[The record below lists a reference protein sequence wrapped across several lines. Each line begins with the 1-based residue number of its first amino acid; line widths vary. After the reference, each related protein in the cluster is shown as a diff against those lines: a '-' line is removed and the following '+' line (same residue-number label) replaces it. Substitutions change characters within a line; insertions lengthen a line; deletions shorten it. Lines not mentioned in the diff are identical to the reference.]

1 MTSPRPLG
9 MLEPLP
15 EHGELVRRMA
25 VKAMTGW
32 FEGTMESLAAFAA
45 TEDLPSRSNPD
56 EIWVRL
62 LLSRDRGH
70 HSSGWWR
77 NAEYEYCWHLSI
89 SSRPAVEARMAIIGL
104 REDVGYVDLPRVEE
118 VYWGRLFFG
127 GHASMVW
134 HEPGGTDPR
143 LPAQDRHRNKAISH
157 LRLFLDP
164 ETFEPFI
171 PKGEVYDLTRWVPD
185 LTPEKVDR

>member
-1 MTSPRPLG
+1 
-9 MLEPLP
+9 
-15 EHGELVRRMA
+15 MA
-25 VKAMTGW
+25 AKAMTGW
-32 FEGTMESLAAFAA
+32 FEGTMETLAAFAA
-45 TEDLPSRSNPD
+45 TEDLPSRTTPD

-77 NAEYEYCWHLSI
+77 NAEWEYCWHLSV
-89 SSRPAVEARMAIIGL
+89 SSRPAVEARMAVIGL
-104 REDVGYVDLPRVEE
+104 REDVGYIDRPREEE

-127 GHASMVW
+127 EHASMVW

-143 LPAQDRHRNKAISH
+143 LSLAESRRNKSISH

-171 PKGEVYDLTRWVPD
+171 PDGEVYDLTRWVPD
-185 LTPEKVDR
+185 LTPAKVDR